1 MTPFLH
7 RLTTGLLGLA
17 ACLTFNS
24 CQSTGGSGSDS
35 GVVDYTSP
43 TSRMSRKEKENYAFD
58 DSGRYR
64 ENWVAANSGA
74 KVKEVTMSTDTPVS
88 SPYVQDD
95 AGTITEYNPGRA
107 SSPAYDSDPAPSVT
121 RKSTASNSSSGARK
135 SSSGSGSRK
144 STASN
149 SSSRKRATASSKS
162 KKPAAK
168 PSLVTI
174 RSGDTLSSL
183 SRKSGVPV
191 AKIKAYNGMKSDVL
205 RDGKKIK
212 IPPKSKPASKKKK

>member
-17 ACLTFNS
+17 ACLTFN
-24 CQSTGGSGSDS
+24 
-35 GVVDYTSP
+35 
-43 TSRMSRKEKENYAFD
+43 RMSRKEKENYAFD

-74 KVKEVTMSTDTPVS
+74 KVKEVTMSTDTPVP

-95 AGTITEYNPGRA
+95 NGTITEYNPGRV
-107 SSPAYDSDPAPSVT
+107 SSPAYDSDPAPSIT
-121 RKSTASNSSSGARK
+121 RKSTASVSSSGARK
-135 SSSGSGSRK
+135 SSSGSSSRK

-149 SSSRKRATASSKS
+149 SRKRATASSKS

-174 RSGDTLSSL
+174 KSGDTLSSL

-212 IPPKSKPASKKKK
+212 IPPKSKPAPKKKK

>member
-1 MTPFLH
+1 MTPLLH
-7 RLTTGLLGLA
+7 RLTTGLLGFA

-24 CQSTGGSGSDS
+24 CENTGGSGSGS

-43 TSRMSRKEKENYAFD
+43 TNRMSRKEKENYAFD

-64 ENWVAANSGA
+64 EKWVAANSGA
-74 KVKEVTMSTDTPVS
+74 KVKEVTMSTDTPVP

-95 AGTITEYNPGRA
+95 AGTITAYDSARTT
-107 SSPAYDSDPAPSVT
+107 SPAYDPDPAPSIT
-121 RKSTASNSSSGARK
+121 RKSTASTSSSGARK

-144 STASN
+144 STARN
-149 SSSRKRATASSKS
+149 SSSSSKKRSTASTKS

-168 PSLVTI
+168 PALVTI
-174 RSGDTLSSL
+174 KSGDTLSSL

-191 AKIKAYNGMKSDVL
+191 SKIKAYNGMKSDVL

-212 IPPKSKPASKKKK
+212 IPPKAKKKG